1 MELAR
6 TFRSNGVSLT
16 EDRNEASS
24 RLRILKNQADSRILS
39 VVPETG
45 KVAEIEL
52 HHEVLFTLTDTSGE
66 ELVPPQKISV
76 LRAYF
81 NTEGEMLGKQ
91 REGETLRKEMR
102 QELARKILKRLQS
115 HLR

>member
-1 MELAR
+1 LELAR
-6 TFRSNGVSLT
+6 AFRSNGIPLT

-52 HHEVLFTLTDTSGE
+52 HHEVQFTLLDTSGE
-66 ELVPPQKISV
+66 ELVPPQRISV

-91 REGETLRKEMR
+91 REGQTLRKEMR
-102 QELARKILKRLQS
+102 QELAQKMIRRLQS

>member
-6 TFRSNGVSLT
+6 ALRSNGVPLT

-24 RLRILKNQADSRILS
+24 LLRILKNQADSRTLS
-39 VVPETG
+39 VVPDTG

-52 HHEVLFTLTDTSGE
+52 HHEVLFTLIGTSGE
-66 ELVPPQKISV
+66 ELVPPQKIRV
-76 LRAYF
+76 LRAYLD
-81 NTEGEMLGKQ
+81 TEDEVLGKQ
-91 REGETLRKEMR
+91 REGEVLRKEMR
-102 QELARKILKRLQS
+102 RELADKMLRRLQS